1 MRLRISLLMV
11 LTAWLGAQTN
21 HSVILTWADKVY
33 PARTTYNVYRGVGMC
48 SGTHTFSKLASGLTA
63 KTYQDT
69 TVIPG
74 DYCYAVTVQ
83 LNGIESAQS
92 HTAGAHVP
100 PPSP

>member
-1 MRLRISLLMV
+1 
-11 LTAWLGAQTN
+11 
-21 HSVILTWADKVY
+21 VILTWADKVY

-48 SGTHTFSKLASGLTA
+48 SGTPTFSKLASGLTA

-83 LNGIESAQS
+83 LNGIESRTEPHSRSSCAAAV
-92 HTAGAHVP
+92 TRYLG
-100 PPSP
+100 